1 MLHAVNTLVTNM
13 CTFVSGAFVLDDVM
27 KALTVQGAEI
37 LQRTS
42 GQAENRLQQHGY
54 VTSTCVHDSSQ
65 LLHII

>member
-1 MLHAVNTLVTNM
+1 MLQAMNTLVTNM

-54 VTSTCVHDSSQ
+54 NP
-65 LLHII
+65 I